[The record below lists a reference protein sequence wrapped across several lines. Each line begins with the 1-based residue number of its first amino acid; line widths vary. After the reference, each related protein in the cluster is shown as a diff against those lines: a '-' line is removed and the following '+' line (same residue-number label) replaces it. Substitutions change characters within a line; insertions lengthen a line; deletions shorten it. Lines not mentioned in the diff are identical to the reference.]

1 MYFSTIFMDSGRM
14 ENLMNFIMKELYRNI
29 QMLIRLG
36 VVLGFIGLKGRHLT
50 DRKMKKKHVYLNI

>member
-1 MYFSTIFMDSGRM
+1 M

>member
-1 MYFSTIFMDSGRM
+1 M

-50 DRKMKKKHVYLNI
+50 RPKNEKEACISKYITNLCLTLK